1 MAQEGYDK
9 LMSLVDSRYRL
20 SMLVAKRA
28 AQLKNGIPTLLSADE
43 LPKTRN
49 TVSIALKELV
59 LGKPLVWGED
69 LPSIEELKKLI
80 EREKQK
86 AEPASYSISFKS

>member
-28 AQLKNGIPTLLSADE
+28 AQLKNGIPPLLSPE
-43 LPKTRN
+43 ETPKTRN
-49 TVSIALKELV
+49 TVSLALKELV
-59 LGKPLVWGED
+59 LDKPLVWGDD
-69 LPSIEELKKLI
+69 LPSVEELKKTV

-86 AEPASYSISFKS
+86 SESTSYSVSFR

>member
-20 SMLVAKRA
+20 SMLVSKRA
-28 AQLKNGIPTLLSADE
+28 AQIKNGIPPLLQPE
-43 LPKTRN
+43 ETPKTRN
-49 TVSIALKELV
+49 TVSLALKELV
-59 LGKPLVWGED
+59 LEKPLIWGDD
-69 LPSIEELKKLI
+69 LPSVEELKKTV

-86 AEPASYSISFKS
+86 TEPTSYSVSFR